1 MVFNNVVQVLI
12 LSEKLHSV
20 TSQFDRLRAI
30 RFQDA
35 INRVTPRRKLK
46 SGIENVTE
54 GSDSSNLQSRKVNNS
69 EVREANENQAEP
81 IRVQQQV
88 LDDETRTLQVIST
101 LVDFCKFLHSL
112 RKFSVGE
119 HVRCCSRN

>member
-20 TSQFDRLRAI
+20 TSQFDQLRAI

-35 INRVTPRRKLK
+35 INRVKPRRILK
-46 SGIENVTE
+46 SDMKNVTE
-54 GSDSSNLQSRKVNNS
+54 SSNSSNLQSRDNS
-69 EVREANENQAEP
+69 EVREANEVQSEP

-88 LDDETRTLQVIST
+88 LNDETHALQVIST
-101 LVDFCKFLHSL
+101 
-112 RKFSVGE
+112 
-119 HVRCCSRN
+119 